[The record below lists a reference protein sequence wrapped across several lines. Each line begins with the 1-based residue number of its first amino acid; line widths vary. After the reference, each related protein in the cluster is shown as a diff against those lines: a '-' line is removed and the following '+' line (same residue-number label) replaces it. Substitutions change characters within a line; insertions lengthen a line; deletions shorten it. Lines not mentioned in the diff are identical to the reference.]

1 MQCIAYYAHW
11 VHICAL
17 HGFCNPIL
25 LMPTTPADDE
35 DDDEDDGDIDVD
47 DDEVDDCNG
56 SQ

>member
-17 HGFCNPIL
+17 HGFCIPIL

-35 DDDEDDGDIDVD
+35 DDEDNDVY